1 MDGKKE
7 KEKNRVKQFSMPISF
22 IQLKGQRAVWWG
34 EGRGEEQRICVLIAN
49 QGNGC
54 TRRGQILQQAESE
67 QVRVS
72 PSHGHQR
79 AKLKLS

>member
-1 MDGKKE
+1 MAKK
-7 KEKNRVKQFSMPISF
+7 KKKKIRSNNFPCPF
-22 IQLKGQRAVWWG
+22 PLFNLKGKEQSG
-34 EGRGEEQRICVLIAN
+34 GGKGGEEQRICVLIAN

-54 TRRGQILQQAESE
+54 TGRGQISQQAESE

-72 PSHGHQR
+72 PSHRHQR